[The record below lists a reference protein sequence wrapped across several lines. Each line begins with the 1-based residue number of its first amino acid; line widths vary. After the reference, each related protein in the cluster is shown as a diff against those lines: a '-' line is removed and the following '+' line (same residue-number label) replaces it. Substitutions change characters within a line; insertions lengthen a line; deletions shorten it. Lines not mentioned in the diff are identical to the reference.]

1 MLTFGQLDVVG
12 CVVCSMRLPRL
23 DLSCMLSSRYLR
35 WFSLFAYLWVA
46 VGLSEIALMTWLA
59 ADHHEASASVGKHG
73 GMQVVLHHHTSDHL
87 SASYVLADTEHHAD
101 HVLNLP
107 DRADA
112 LVATPVAKL
121 AKEVK
126 AAKVWLAATPVTLT
140 QIHTAFFRVTLQI
153 PQPPPPS
160 RNQTL
165 SFFRTILLLI

>member
-1 MLTFGQLDVVG
+1 
-12 CVVCSMRLPRL
+12 MR
-23 DLSCMLSSRYLR
+23 SSRYLC

-59 ADHHEASASVGKHG
+59 ADPHEVSATVGKHG

-87 SASYVLADTEHHAD
+87 SASYALAGTEHHDD
-101 HVLNLP
+101 HVLDLP

-112 LVATPVAKL
+112 LVTAPAAKI
-121 AKEVK
+121 AKDVK
-126 AAKVWLAATPVTLT
+126 AAKVWLAATPVVLT
-140 QIHTAFFRVTLQI
+140 QTHTAFSRVTLLI

-160 RNQTL
+160 RNHTL